1 MSRKPL
7 YDITPFTALDF
18 PDHLA
23 AIFWFAKCQMQC
35 VYCYNKDIVFG
46 DGKISK
52 EEALSFLQKRKGL
65 LEGVVLSGGEA
76 TLYADLVEFC
86 RQIKALDYKIKLDT
100 NGLNPQIVSALVEND
115 LVDYIALDYKAPKQ
129 KFEAITKNKH
139 FDIFSS
145 TLEYLLGKAFPFE
158 VRTTIHSDLLQP
170 EDINQI
176 IDDLKKRGYE
186 NTYYLQKFVYT
197 PDTIG
202 KVEEQKDVFD
212 ISKLSA
218 DLKVIWRQ

>member
-18 PDHLA
+18 SDHLA

-46 DGKISK
+46 EGKIS
-52 EEALSFLQKRKGL
+52 EDEALSFLQKRQGL

-76 TLYADLVEFC
+76 TLYPDLVEFC
-86 RQIKALDYKIKLDT
+86 QKIKAMNYKIKLDT
-100 NGLNPQIVSALVEND
+100 NGLYPEMVSSLVEND
-115 LVDYIALDYKAPKQ
+115 LIDYIALDYKAPKQ

-139 FDIFSS
+139 FDSFSK
-145 TLEYLLGKAFPFE
+145 TLNYLIDKAFPFE
-158 VRTTIHSDLLQP
+158 VRTTVHSDLLQP
-170 EDINQI
+170 EDINQM

-186 NTYYLQKFVYT
+186 NVYYLQKFVYT

-202 KVEEQKDVFD
+202 EVEEQKDVFD
-212 ISKLSA
+212 TSKLST